1 MRRRLTH
8 LPSGLVASAGLLV
21 LGVALG
27 ALLRGAAGAL
37 GAAAG
42 VLIVAASYTASS
54 LVIAWADSI
63 DPRLVLPA
71 GLMTYM
77 LKFTVLG
84 VLLLALAG
92 RGWAGQAPMGVAIM
106 ITALGSTHR
115 SFKPADMVRASW
127 PVTSNPRG
135 VADPPRWIWAGP
147 PWVT

>member
-106 ITALGSTHR
+106 ITALGWTV
-115 SFKPADMVRASW
+115 AQAVWTWRARIPYVEIDEQES
-127 PVTSNPRG
+127 
-135 VADPPRWIWAGP
+135 
-147 PWVT
+147 